1 MNFVT
6 YSGVRNPR
14 WAGKG
19 LGGGDR
25 VGGRGGGGVAIV
37 RRGEESRE
45 GDHSCSPSQANEDVF
60 GLAENP
66 GYLGSH
72 YRE

>member
-25 VGGRGGGGVAIV
+25 VGGRGGGVAIV
-37 RRGEESRE
+37 RRGEEEIIRVLLPRRMKTFL
-45 GDHSCSPSQANEDVF
+45 D
-60 GLAENP
+60 
-66 GYLGSH
+66 
-72 YRE
+72 